1 MSPSEGSTLPPV
13 LNRLHTGIAVYDS
26 ASGAILDANERV
38 SEILGYSHT
47 RLRELSVAEYTANTY
62 PHAKNTFHDRLAAAA
77 DGNPQ
82 QFMWRVKREDGE
94 LVWIQMFASQER
106 SAADRRVYV
115 EMRDITRHYE
125 THHRAE
131 LLWRILRHNL
141 RNEAAIITGCAE
153 QAMDRS
159 EDNEVCEEILSTIF
173 ARGEKLGGIATSVK
187 QIEQAAIDS
196 QPDIV
201 RCSAKS
207 AIRDVV
213 DQIAIEYPGADIR
226 INERSRMGIAVNSAF
241 DHAVTHA
248 VENAIV
254 HSDEENPVVDVDIGP
269 SPNTGR
275 VEICITDTNSQIP
288 PEEVAALSSP
298 ATTTSTSHGSGTGL
312 FVIKWCIESLGGEVM
327 FERREPVG
335 NSVHLLLPPK

>member
-1 MSPSEGSTLPPV
+1 MLPSEGSTLPPV

-38 SEILGYSHT
+38 SEILGYPRT
-47 RLRELSVAEYTANTY
+47 RLQELSVAEYTANTY
-62 PHAKNTFHDRLAAAA
+62 PHAENVFYDRLAAAA
-77 DGNPQ
+77 NGDPQ

-125 THHRAE
+125 TRHKAE
-131 LLWRILRHNL
+131 LFWRILRHNL
-141 RNEAAIITGCAE
+141 RNEAAIITGCVE

-159 EDNEVCEEILSTIF
+159 EDEACEEILSTIL

-196 QPDIV
+196 QPDVV

-213 DQIAIEYPGADIR
+213 DQIAIEYPDVDIR
-226 INERSRMGIAVNSAF
+226 VNERSRMSVAVNSAF

-248 VENAIV
+248 IKNAIV
-254 HSDEENPVVDVDIGP
+254 HNDEENPVVDVDIGP

-275 VEICITDTNSQIP
+275 VEICIKDTNPQIP

-298 ATTTSTSHGSGTGL
+298 TATTSTSHGSGTGL

-327 FERREPVG
+327 FEPREPVG
-335 NSVHLLLPPK
+335 NTVSLLLPPK